1 MSSTKQTPPI
11 GVRLQPDLRDYIETQ
26 AKENFRSVSA
36 EIAMRLDRSRQ
47 ADQQTQQKGQ
57 QQ

>member
-1 MSSTKQTPPI
+1 MSTAKQTPPI
-11 GVRLQPDLRDYIETQ
+11 GVRLQPNLREYIEQQ
-26 AKENFRSVSA
+26 AKVNFRSVSA
-36 EIAMRLDRSRQ
+36 EIAMRLELSRQ